1 MYEIY
6 VAVKLSALQFGQ
18 ALLDYHASAKDCP
31 LYESLAS
38 EDCFHCTWF
47 CSDVI
52 LAFDQMF
59 GQELRLEQCKKNRHS
74 EDSLFWDVPFGIR
87 RAKGASRRLVRR
99 SHADIL
105 CRLARGGAHHSLH
118 GYSCRRRRI

>member
-1 MYEIY
+1 MLTGLNGSENMYEIY
-6 VAVKLSALQFGQ
+6 IAVKLSALQFGQ

-31 LYESLAS
+31 LYEFLAS

-52 LAFDQMF
+52 LVFDQMF
-59 GQELRLEQCKKNRHS
+59 GQELRLEQCKKNCHS

-87 RAKGASRRLVRR
+87 RAKGAF
-99 SHADIL
+99 
-105 CRLARGGAHHSLH
+105 
-118 GYSCRRRRI
+118 